1 MTSEMNTDLTKLYV
15 SIEILSQ
22 KLDEIIRIWK
32 KQQTEIINL
41 QQRIPIMEQLERE
54 NQESNKTE
62 INYSPSI
69 NCDIPWF

>member
-1 MTSEMNTDLTKLYV
+1 MTSEMNTDVTKLYV

-32 KQQTEIINL
+32 KQQTEIFNL
-41 QQRIPIMEQLERE
+41 QQRIPIMERLERE

-69 NCDIPWF
+69 NRDIPWF